1 MAPEKEKKPVW
12 SVCCVC
18 FTPRL
23 VEETIA
29 RTLASTN
36 QSKGVDLSTNQIQT
50 LTWLFPHMLQAT
62 CFCFEVWLVYDVIS
76 ACSDWFCRVITSIGS
91 KRHTQRKIQ
100 LPVAVTPVLTYFAI
114 SVEFLHWIL
123 LGETDSSHQ
132 FDTLWSRQ
140 GSYLI
145 TRKRTTNIGSLDS
158 LCPPWLA
165 GEIYFGLG

>member
-36 QSKGVDLSTNQIQT
+36 QSKGVDLLTNQIQT

-91 KRHTQRKIQ
+91 KRHTQRKIP

-123 LGETDSSHQ
+123 FGETDSSHQ

-145 TRKRTTNIGSLDS
+145 TGKRTTNIGSMDS
-158 LCPPWLA
+158 LYVLRD
-165 GEIYFGLG
+165 